1 MSLKTLNIRLFLI
14 AITSFFAMMVIL
26 VSCAQIRP
34 LTGGE
39 KDSEPPKEIESS
51 PINGATNFTENSI
64 VVKFDE
70 YIKLNNLASQLII
83 SPLMETPPEV
93 IVKGKKLVIKLKS
106 ELSENTTYSLNFGNA
121 ITDITEN
128 NIFPNYKYVFSTGN
142 FIDSL
147 SYSGTVLNAF
157 NLSKKESVFVLLYDQ
172 FEDSVPFKELPRY
185 VALTDKEG
193 AFTIT
198 NIAKGEYKLFALKDI
213 NSNYLFDLPNEAIAF
228 SNTLISVDTASSK
241 NTLYLFEEESDIQF
255 VEQAENKIFGK
266 IDIRLNQPNQN
277 LIINPLDQHFKKQWY
292 IEEKNETGDSIT
304 LWLLVKDAF
313 DNLEIE
319 LKDGAEVI
327 DTASVK
333 IMQSDEFIDTTL
345 TVSTNIKSSF
355 DLNQNIII
363 DLARPLVNYNTDSIL
378 FYEDSV
384 LISIS
389 DLKTIKVN
397 QLELSYNFKENTEYE
412 LFIPPAT
419 FEDIYGLKNDTLY
432 TKFKT
437 KKEADYG
444 IINLTVTPNFTE
456 NYIIQ
461 LFRKDK
467 IVKERFL
474 KDSSNTQ
481 YKYLAPGNYEL
492 KLIIDNNNNQ
502 KWNTGNYIE
511 GLQPEKVIFYEKEI
525 KIRANWDNDI
535 SWTVN
540 E

>member
-172 FEDSVPFKELPRY
+172 FEDSVPLKELPRY

-389 DLKTIKVN
+389 DLKNIKVN